1 MSDAALPFPSRAGLP
16 AQTVGLFLLLQLIF
30 VRIVST
36 ANLNYVSFFGHELH
50 WVWWF
55 KQLTGMPCPAC
66 GMSRSVILTLHGH
79 VGQALQM
86 NAAGPF
92 AVLGLVLAASG
103 LLFLGTRKNSSS
115 ESSARLKNQIRLF
128 CLAYA
133 TALFAIVLAN
143 WITKILAR

>member
-30 VRIVST
+30 FRIVST
-36 ANLNYVSFFGHELH
+36 ANLNYVSLFGHELH
-50 WVWWF
+50 WGCWF

-79 VGQALQM
+79 FGQALQM

-92 AVLGLVLAASG
+92 AVLGLVITAAG
-103 LLFLGTRKNSSS
+103 LVFLGTRQNSSS
-115 ESSARLKNQIRLF
+115 ESSTRLKDHLRVF
-128 CLAYA
+128 CLVYSS
-133 TALFAIVLAN
+133 ALLAIVLAN
-143 WITKILAR
+143 WITKILA

>member
-36 ANLNYVSFFGHELH
+36 ANLNYISFFGHELH
-50 WVWWF
+50 WGCWF

-79 VGQALQM
+79 FGQALQM

-92 AVLGLVLAASG
+92 AVLGLVITAAG
-103 LLFLGTRKNSSS
+103 LVFLGTRQTSSG
-115 ESSARLKNQIRLF
+115 ESSTRLKDHLRVF
-128 CLAYA
+128 CLVYSS
-133 TALFAIVLAN
+133 ALLAIVLAN
-143 WITKILAR
+143 WITKILA